1 MEGFTL
7 FLRGITEKSTTLLGA
22 KQKLAAHH
30 SLLPVKKVKEESLP
44 NLVLRSSAFYAELT
58 PLREPK
64 VGYKS
69 SICFSRSQQKKN
81 NIEKNNSIREQH
93 TL

>member
-44 NLVLRSSAFYAELT
+44 NLVLRSSAF
-58 PLREPK
+58 
-64 VGYKS
+64 
-69 SICFSRSQQKKN
+69 
-81 NIEKNNSIREQH
+81 
-93 TL
+93 